1 MTDETAYVQGGNAA
15 AAARS
20 VLSSRLRP
28 ADPGSPML
36 DVLLDLAAP
45 LSVELAAER
54 ASDTI
59 VSPSPATPSAMPPP
73 PALER
78 AVANVQLP
86 VLPQAALELQ
96 RVIQDPKS
104 SSADVA
110 RVVSLDPSLATILLH
125 LVNSALYSFPM
136 RIDTV
141 SRAVTV
147 IGALQVYTLSMG
159 GLVLNL
165 AQRIPPKGL
174 DHEAFWLHSVAVAV
188 LAQDLGRLAGLPNP
202 ERCFVSG
209 LLHDIGRLA
218 LYSTLPEHAQAAADT
233 ARTRGLLSQEAE
245 RAVLGY
251 DHARVGG
258 MLLRKWD
265 LPYTITSAVSHH
277 HAPDNAESAVLHLA
291 DVAARLLLADPA
303 DISPLPAPLAGAL
316 DHLPPE
322 PEALRLALEGFEE
335 RVEAAVG
342 VLLHT

>member
-1 MTDETAYVQGGNAA
+1 MSLDTASGSEPQV
-15 AAARS
+15 AAARAA
-20 VLSSRLRP
+20 LSKRLRP
-28 ADPGSPML
+28 ADQGSPMVA
-36 DVLLDLAAP
+36 VLLDLAAP
-45 LSVELAAER
+45 LAAELAAQ
-54 ASDTI
+54 SDI
-59 VSPSPATPSAMPPP
+59 RPHEPAATGALPAAPP
-73 PALER
+73 LEK
-78 AVANVQLP
+78 AVASVQLP
-86 VLPQAALELQ
+86 ALPQAAIELQ

-104 SSADVA
+104 SSEDVA

-165 AQRIPPKGL
+165 ARQIPPEGL
-174 DHEAFWLHSVAVAV
+174 DHQAFWIHSVAVAV

-218 LYSTLPEHAQAAADT
+218 LYTNLPGHARAAEDT
-233 ARTRGLLSQEAE
+233 SRAKGLLSQEAE
-245 RAVLGY
+245 RALLGY
-251 DHARVGG
+251 DHARMGG

-265 LPYTITSAVSHH
+265 LPYTITAAVSHH

-291 DVAARLLLADPA
+291 DVAARLLLADPR
-303 DISPLPAPLAGAL
+303 DNVPLPSPIPGTL

-335 RVEAAVG
+335 RVEAAIS
-342 VLLHT
+342 VLLHD

>member
-1 MTDETAYVQGGNAA
+1 MTDERPEMDEAVAS
-15 AAARS
+15 ARS

-28 ADPGSPML
+28 EASSNPML
-36 DVLLDLAAP
+36 DVLLDMAAP
-45 LSVELAAER
+45 LAAELAAEGHS
-54 ASDTI
+54 ATSAPPAMSTAM
-59 VSPSPATPSAMPPP
+59 PSPPS
-73 PALER
+73 LEK
-78 AVANVQLP
+78 AVTNVQLP
-86 VLPQAALELQ
+86 ALPQAALELQ

-104 SSADVA
+104 SSEDVA

-141 SRAVTV
+141 PRAVTV

-165 AQRIPPKGL
+165 ARQIPPQGL
-174 DHEAFWLHSVAVAV
+174 DHESFWLHSVAVAV
-188 LAQDLGRLAGLPNP
+188 LAQDLGRLARLPNP

-218 LYSTLPEHAQAAADT
+218 LYSTLPEYAKAATDT
-233 ARTRGLLSQEAE
+233 ARAKELLSQEAE

-251 DHARVGG
+251 DHARMGG

-277 HAPDNAESAVLHLA
+277 HTPDNAESAVLHLA
-291 DVAARLLLADPA
+291 DVAARLLLAEPNDTM
-303 DISPLPAPLAGAL
+303 PLPAPLVGAL
-316 DHLPPE
+316 DYLPPE

-335 RVEAAVG
+335 RMEAAVG
-342 VLLHT
+342 VLLGK